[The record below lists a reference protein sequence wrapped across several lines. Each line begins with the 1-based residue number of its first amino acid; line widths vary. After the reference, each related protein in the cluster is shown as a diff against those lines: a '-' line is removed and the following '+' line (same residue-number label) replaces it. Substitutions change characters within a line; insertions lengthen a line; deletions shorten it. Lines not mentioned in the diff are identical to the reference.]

1 MKRLLITMCVAL
13 AAFTHPVAAQEP
25 NNDKSIQKLRLA
37 KFVMPEFPSYVQLT
51 GNNRGVVTVAI
62 GRNTEGNVT
71 DVLVL
76 DSTHPRLSQSVVE
89 AVSNWKFVYPA
100 NPPPTGQEIV
110 PIVRFLFTAK
120 GISIVSALTGSLASK
135 DRDVNENSPVI
146 LPSFAELDTLPKPIN
161 HPMPRFTGSLAA
173 GAADSSVTVKFF
185 VDETGKVRVPIIVD
199 CSVPELGRAALAA
212 VEQWRYDPPLMGG
225 HATIALEIQTF
236 NFAPPQR
243 P

>member
-1 MKRLLITMCVAL
+1 MKRLLITLCVAL
-13 AAFTHPVAAQEP
+13 AAFAYPLAAQEP
-25 NNDKSIQKLRLA
+25 NNDKSIQKLRLE

-62 GRNTEGNVT
+62 GRDTEGHVT

-76 DSTHPRLSQSVVE
+76 DSTHPRLSQSVVD
-89 AVSNWKFVYPA
+89 AVSKWKFVFPA
-100 NPPPTGQEIV
+100 NPPPSGQEIV

-146 LPSFAELDTLPKPIN
+146 LPAFAELDTVPKPIN
-161 HPMPRFTGSLAA
+161 NPMPRFTGALADR
-173 GAADSSVTVKFF
+173 AASTTVTVKFF
-185 VDETGKVRVPIIVD
+185 VDETGKVRVPIIID
-199 CSVPELGRAALAA
+199 SSVPELGRAVLAA
-212 VEQWRYDPPLMGG
+212 VEQWRYEPPRMGG
-225 HATIALEIQTF
+225 HETIALEIQTF
-236 NFAPPQR
+236 NFGPPR